1 MNCSSK
7 MSIAYLPADEN
18 FRTKAQNTIR
28 FDFMKQRFGTKEN
41 GIIID
46 RYVKMFDKHFLN
58 FITQR
63 QQRDLAILQ
72 YAMQFLLQNAECS
85 PKAFQ
90 LLQMSPAFT
99 IEDKHIQVDDGVVP
113 IDWKLNVL
121 HLEQEIAMMKSI
133 HSFMQDVISKHATDC
148 DEKATKNL
156 ASINAKMEKIK
167 KLTDE
172 AIINRITKRKECRE
186 YINDKLH
193 KLKRYEE
200 ILENVGFATKLEED
214 YMRLREYLS
223 KVKDLDLSSPC

>member
-1 MNCSSK
+1 

-18 FRTKAQNTIR
+18 FRIKSQNTIR
-28 FDFMKQRFGTKEN
+28 FDFMKQRFDTKEN

-46 RYVKMFDKHFLN
+46 RYVKMFDKHFLH

-72 YAMQFLLQNAECS
+72 YAMQFVLRHAECS
-85 PKAFQ
+85 QKDFQ
-90 LLQMSPAFT
+90 HLQMSSAFT
-99 IEDKHIQVDDGVVP
+99 IEDKHIQADDSIVP
-113 IDWKLNVL
+113 IDWKLNVV

-133 HSFMQDVISKHATDC
+133 HAFIRNVIVTHATNC
-148 DEKATKNL
+148 DEKAVKNL

-172 AIINRITKRKECRE
+172 AIMERITRGKECRE
-186 YINDKLH
+186 YIYNKLH
-193 KLKRYEE
+193 KLKKYEE
-200 ILENVGFATKLEED
+200 ILENAGFATKLDED
-214 YMRLREYLS
+214 YLRLREYLN

>member
-1 MNCSSK
+1 
-7 MSIAYLPADEN
+7 MSIAYLPVDEN
-18 FRTKAQNTIR
+18 FRAEVQNTIK
-28 FDFMKQRFGTKEN
+28 FDFMRQKFSTKEN

-46 RYVKMFDKHFLN
+46 RYVKMFDRHFLS

-72 YAMQFLLQNAECS
+72 YAMQFLLQQAECS
-85 PKAFQ
+85 QKDFRR
-90 LLQMSPAFT
+90 LQMSPAFT
-99 IEDKHIQVDDGVVP
+99 IEDKHIQVDNSIVP

-133 HSFMQDVISKHATDC
+133 HSFIQDVISKHATDC
-148 DEKATKNL
+148 DERATKNL
-156 ASINAKMEKIK
+156 ASINTKIEKIK

-172 AIINRITKRKECRE
+172 AIMGKITNGNECIE

-200 ILENVGFATKLEED
+200 ILENAGMHTKLEED
-214 YMRLREYLS
+214 YMHLREYLN

>member
-1 MNCSSK
+1 
-7 MSIAYLPADEN
+7 MSIAYLPADES

-46 RYVKMFDKHFLN
+46 RYVKMFDRHFLN

-72 YAMQFLLQNAECS
+72 YAMQFLLQRAECS
-85 PKAFQ
+85 KKDFQ
-90 LLQMSPAFT
+90 RLQMSHAFT
-99 IEDKHIQVDDGVVP
+99 IEDRHIQVNDGIVP

-133 HSFMQDVISKHATDC
+133 HSFTQDVISKHATDC

-156 ASINAKMEKIK
+156 TSINAKMEKIK

-172 AIINRITKRKECRE
+172 AIINRITKGKECIE

-193 KLKRYEE
+193 KVKSYEE
-200 ILENVGFATKLEED
+200 ILPNAGFNTKLEED
-214 YMRLREYLS
+214 YMQLREYLC